1 MGRVVLLLL
10 GSIEHLLVLLLVGL
24 WSGLELGLGL
34 GLVLGL
40 WFAMPRYLHAIVALI
55 LVVVVQPY

>member
-24 WSGLELGLGL
+24 WLGLGFGLGL
-34 GLVLGL
+34 GLGL
-40 WFAMPRYLHAIVALI
+40 WFAMPRYLHAIVV
-55 LVVVVQPY
+55 LVVVVRPY